1 MCPTAVYKA
10 VFVVTSAILNFLL
23 FHFIIIT
30 LQNGLISLILAK
42 HETHID
48 TDPVTYPDK
57 HCLPAPYSN
66 NYRLCRSR
74 EPDVHPSRLR
84 FKAASNHPNPEQLT
98 GKEQADYAL
107 LLTQAKSRNRIYAT
121 SDSLIRIAVDYYQ
134 NSDEMGQKAKSLL
147 YLGDVLMDMERYTDA
162 TLPLKQA
169 KELMEHVSDR
179 QIQSMIYSNLGYLN
193 RQSNNYEL
201 ALSYYQKAIY
211 INRLYGFTER
221 LVSNIMNILNLP
233 IKEPTDSIPL
243 YIKELEESLNTVSKK
258 LQFQSYN
265 NIGVYYKEK
274 KKLKQA
280 ESYFIKAIQIADETP
295 YRSYKNLADIYIA
308 QGKEH
313 QADSLYNEAL
323 KSPVWATKAKVYEN
337 IYKRKLKLGLTEE
350 ATHYMNAYIQAADSF
365 YTHRESEQIQKIQ
378 QKYDQEVI
386 LRQKDQIVIW
396 LYRIVFS
403 FIMLTGMLATYAWYL
418 KKKSKAHLQALQEQI
433 NKITLSSESDKAEIS
448 RLNEMLAQS
457 NVLKQALQFSTME
470 DLQALEL
477 YLRILQ
483 APESLHTKN
492 DFKSLKHWLDLSQ
505 NNFASRLK
513 DRYPYL
519 SPVELTLCCLLRMGY
534 TLKQTSTM
542 MKVQDDTIRRNI
554 YRACTHMNINNEK
567 EKIREFITMI
577 RNL

>member
-1 MCPTAVYKA
+1 MKHT
-10 VFVVTSAILNFLL
+10 
-23 FHFIIIT
+23 
-30 LQNGLISLILAK
+30 LILTLLLILTSTACQ
-42 HETHID
+42 HRTPITSVFAEAESLMYTH
-48 TDPVTYPDK
+48 PDSALK
-57 HCLPAPYSN
+57 LLQAI
-66 NYRLCRSR
+66 
-74 EPDVHPSRLR
+74 
-84 FKAASNHPNPEQLT
+84 PNPEQLT
-98 GKEQADYAL
+98 GKAQADYAL
-107 LLTQAKSRNRIYAT
+107 LLTQAKSRNQIYAT

-134 NSDEMGQKAKSLL
+134 NSDEMEEKAKTLL
-147 YLGDVLMDMERYTDA
+147 YLADVMMDMERYAAA

-169 KELMEHVSDR
+169 EELMDKIEDPR
-179 QIQSMIYSNLGYLN
+179 IQTLIYNSLGYLN
-193 RQSNNYEL
+193 RKAGNYEL
-201 ALSYYQKAIY
+201 SLSYYKKALQ
-211 INRLYGFTER
+211 INRMNKYTGWII
-221 LVSNIMNILNLP
+221 SNIINILNFP
-233 IKEPTDSIPL
+233 IQEITNNIYL
-243 YIKELEESLNTVSKK
+243 YINELESILVTASPKQ
-258 LQFQSYN
+258 QFQTYN
-265 NIGVYYKEK
+265 NIGLFYKK
-274 KKLKQA
+274 QKNLKQA
-280 ESYFIKAIQIADETP
+280 EHYFAKAIQAADETP
-295 YRSYKNLADIYIA
+295 YRSYKNLADVYIA
-308 QGKEH
+308 QGKER
-313 QADSLYNEAL
+313 QADSLYQIAL
-323 KSPVWATKAKVYEN
+323 KSPVWATQALIYEN
-337 IYKRKLKLGLTEE
+337 IYKRKLKLGQTEE
-350 ATHYMNAYIQAADSF
+350 AAHYMNAYIQAADSF

-386 LRQKDQIVIW
+386 LRQKDQIEIW

-403 FIMLTGMLATYAWYL
+403 FIMLTGMLATYTWYQ

-433 NKITLSSESDKAEIS
+433 NKITLSAESDKAEIS
-448 RLNEMLAQS
+448 KLNDLLAQS